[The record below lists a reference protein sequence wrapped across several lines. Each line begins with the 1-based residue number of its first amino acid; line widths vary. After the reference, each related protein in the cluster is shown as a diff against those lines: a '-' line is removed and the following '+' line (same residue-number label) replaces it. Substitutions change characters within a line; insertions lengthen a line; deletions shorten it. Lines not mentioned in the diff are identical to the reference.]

1 MTQSIVPIQ
10 MDSIT
15 IDLLLTVKLYTDT
28 ETIENETAF
37 GSVGTKVKELI
48 SIASKFFKVDEEV
61 CYHAL

>member
-1 MTQSIVPIQ
+1 